1 MKKAITLLII
11 LFQIMLIF
19 ADNYEVAYEYYMNG
33 LNYYRNAQ
41 YDLAQD
47 FFEQALQLSPRLE
60 SEIPEIK
67 MYLGLSAFHNKDYA
81 SAKIY
86 LQPLKGIPIVDEA
99 LSVIESTSQQ
109 SEVLDTSNLKI
120 NNTQPLEEE
129 QQNFNLLT
137 FFTIMLIIFAI
148 SLAASFFT
156 VFLIRRHVTFEK
168 KENELN
174 NMETLTN
181 INKVETQGIKYKTI
195 DQFDEPYI
203 KNVWQVSIPFKKLIG
218 ITSNEDPSL
227 EEANVSKDHKEG
239 KLSEIEDLENKLDKD
254 INDILKES
262 SLEEIEEILNELE
275 GNGDKS
281 RVQEPTTLEE
291 ESNGK
296 NQEAYSHLENVIKP
310 DSEIKNNFSS
320 IMKKEEK
327 ELLFEDDLDVG
338 LFDITK
344 ELETKKISQ
353 NNIQKFFHKLFY
365 DVNKDK
371 I

>member
-1 MKKAITLLII
+1 MII
-11 LFQIMLIF
+11 LLHIMLIF

-41 YDLAQD
+41 YDLAQI

-81 SAKIY
+81 TAKIY

-109 SEVLDTSNLKI
+109 SELLDTSNLKI

-168 KENELN
+168 RENELN

-195 DQFDEPYI
+195 DQFNEPYI
-203 KNVWQVSIPFKKLIG
+203 KNVWQVSSPLKKLIG

-227 EEANVSKDHKEG
+227 EEAIVSKDQKDG

-281 RVQEPTTLEE
+281 RVQEPATLEE

>member
-1 MKKAITLLII
+1 
-11 LFQIMLIF
+11 MLIF
-19 ADNYEVAYEYYMNG
+19 SYNYEVAYEYYMNG
-33 LNYYRNAQ
+33 LKYYRNAK

-67 MYLGLSAFHNKDYA
+67 MYLGLSAFHNEDYA
-81 SAKIY
+81 TAKIY

-99 LSVIESTSQQ
+99 LSVIESTSPE

-120 NNTQPLEEE
+120 NNTQPLEKE
-129 QQNFNLLT
+129 QQNFNFLT
-137 FFTIMLIIFAI
+137 FFTIMLIIFVV

-156 VFLIRRHVTFEK
+156 VFLIRRHVSFEK

-181 INKVETQGIKYKTI
+181 IDKVETQEIKYKTI
-195 DQFDEPYI
+195 DQFDEPHI
-203 KNVWQVSIPFKKLIG
+203 KKVWKVSSPLKKLIG
-218 ITSNEDPSL
+218 ITSNGDISPDEN
-227 EEANVSKDHKEG
+227 NVSEGPKEG
-239 KLSEIEDLENKLDKD
+239 KLNEIEDLENKLDKD
-254 INDILKES
+254 INDILRES
-262 SLEEIEEILNELE
+262 NLEEIEEILNELE
-275 GNGDKS
+275 SNGEKS
-281 RVQEPTTLEE
+281 SIQEPVTLEE
-291 ESNGK
+291 ENIGK
-296 NQEAYSHLENVIKP
+296 NQEEYSHLENVIKP

-320 IMKKEEK
+320 IMEKEEK

-353 NNIQKFFHKLFY
+353 NNLQKFFHKLFY